1 MMPIG
6 KSGLL
11 VTVLLVSGCF
21 QKEAPR
27 HEAPAIVTAESAA
40 RAESAAGRATVQR
53 SSAGPAEE
61 VPATVPQLEMLQEST
76 DPVVRREMLYLIAD
90 AGEVEDAALIG
101 QSLYDPDSRVRKAA
115 VEALTGIGGR
125 SSADWMLVALGDP
138 DPRIRRTAVE
148 ALGEIGGDTAK
159 FLLQQSL
166 LDADDNV
173 REAAQQMLAE
183 PGLVEPEV
191 R

>member
-11 VTVLLVSGCF
+11 IPVLLVLGCF

-27 HEAPAIVTAESAA
+27 HEAPAVVTAEFTAQ
-40 RAESAAGRATVQR
+40 RATVQR
-53 SSAGPAEE
+53 SNAEPAEE
-61 VPATVPQLEMLQEST
+61 VPATVPQLERLHEST
-76 DPVVRREMLYLIAD
+76 DPAVRREILYLIAD
-90 AGEVEDAALIG
+90 AGEDEDAALIG

-115 VEALTGIGGR
+115 VVALTGIGGQ

-148 ALGEIGGDTAK
+148 ALGEIGGDTAN

-166 LDADDNV
+166 LDADDSV
-173 REAAQQMLAE
+173 REAAEQMLAE
-183 PGLVEPEV
+183 PGLPEPEV